1 MPGFMLISGYFS
13 FRKVENKKKLM
24 NSYRKSVERYL
35 LPFFSWFILI
45 SVLLLGNYERNVLK
59 GLDILVWRVDG
70 GLWFIWVVF
79 VLSLI
84 MGLCNLV
91 LGKVRGI
98 KNSWYLLW

>member
-1 MPGFMLISGYFS
+1 METFIINPLECNHAPAG
-13 FRKVENKKKLM
+13 V
-24 NSYRKSVERYL
+24 
-35 LPFFSWFILI
+35 ILI

-79 VLSLI
+79 ILSLI